1 MKNSP
6 IFKNIFIVVTMV
18 FLGYELSHSDARRH
32 ERQKQKT
39 FTVTTTAH
47 LLSLLHNHR
56 VL

>member
-1 MKNSP
+1 MKNNP

-39 FTVTTTAH
+39 FTTTAP